1 MSSASKFRT
10 HWAPVALAATALAA
24 AGPTRSSVACDICA
38 VYTLTE
44 QREGRTPFSLGVA
57 EQFSNFATELQNG
70 QPVTLPATEHM
81 GSSVTQFLL
90 RYSPTRRIGIQ
101 LNIPYIHRSFTRIH
115 DHELQSGVVQGAG
128 DMALV
133 GDYLAFDMI
142 RGDSLFRFSLLGG
155 LKFPT
160 GNPDLL
166 AEELVGPS
174 ATALSVGQR
183 RAATRP
189 QILPLEG
196 GLHGHDLALGSG
208 SWDGIVGGQLYW
220 SWTRFFVTAGLQ
232 YAVRSTG
239 AFDYRY
245 ANDLTWVGGPG
256 WYALLTHDASLG
268 LRVVLSGETK
278 GKDEQQGRSLG
289 DTAITALYVGPGVS
303 FTWESALSAELTAD
317 LPVIQ
322 HNTGLQLVPNVRVRG
337 GLVWHF

>member
-1 MSSASKFRT
+1 MLA
-10 HWAPVALAATALAA
+10 VATLVA
-24 AGPTRSSVACDICA
+24 AGSARRAVACDICA
-38 VYTLTE
+38 IYTATE

-57 EQFSNFATELQNG
+57 EQYSNFATELLNG
-70 QPVTLPATEHM
+70 QEVTLPATEHM

-90 RYSPTRRIGIQ
+90 RWSPSRRFGVQ
-101 LNIPYIHRSFTRIH
+101 LNIPYIHRSFTRIRRH
-115 DHELQSGVVQGAG
+115 QLESGIVQGAG

-133 GDYLAFDMI
+133 GDFLAFDTI

-160 GNPDLL
+160 GNPDFL
-166 AEELVGPS
+166 AEEFVAAP
-174 ATALSVGQR
+174 ATAVTAGVR
-183 RAATRP
+183 RGVAQP

-196 GLHGHDLALGSG
+196 GLHGHDLTLGSG

-220 SWTRFFVTAGLQ
+220 SWSRLFVTAGMQ

-239 AFDYRY
+239 AFDYRF

-256 WYALLTHDASLG
+256 WYALLTHETSLG

-289 DTAITALYVGPGVS
+289 DTALTALYVGPGVS